1 MSRFTP
7 TDENLR
13 IEVADAAADA
23 YSIAVARSLA
33 KIGERK
39 IYFMSFVPL
48 QYPELKR
55 FKGVAVTFLS
65 SGQTPPDLLRS
76 SRIVH
81 SKGALSVASP
91 KILRKDQWLKVVSEI
106 EAEIAKGATAA

>member
-1 MSRFTP
+1 MGRFTP
-7 TDENLR
+7 TDENLK
-13 IEVADAAADA
+13 IEVDDASADA
-23 YSIAVARSLA
+23 YSIAVARSLS

-91 KILRKDQWLKVVSEI
+91 KVARKDQWMKVVSEI
-106 EAEIAKGATAA
+106 EAEIAKASPA